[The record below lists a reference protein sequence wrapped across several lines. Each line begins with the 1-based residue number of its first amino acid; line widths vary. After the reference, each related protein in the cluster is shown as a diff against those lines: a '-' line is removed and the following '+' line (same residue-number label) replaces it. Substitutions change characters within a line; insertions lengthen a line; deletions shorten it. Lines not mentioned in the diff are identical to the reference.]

1 MNKKIKYIEIEAF
14 RGYDS
19 KQVFRL
25 IDRKGQVANLNVL
38 YAPNGFGKTSFM
50 DAVEWGLTGQLTR
63 FPKGSVI
70 FNTADRHAGK
80 ILQNFES
87 KSPFGSIQITFE
99 DNAQIIRNTSIN
111 RRDRKW
117 DLNPGNLIDSNELL
131 SNTTALGYRIVD
143 TLTQESTDQSVCFT
157 TPEQRFDALKH
168 FWDSNNDT
176 DIYKAI
182 LGLNAAAKLH
192 KKEIEKSISKLSKDI
207 STGLRTQG
215 INDILNEQI
224 ESLNK
229 VSLYK
234 IDVFSEEISPE
245 LLNRKLELLINLNNG
260 VLLEIN
266 ATNNSLL
273 LVSALDKDLQK
284 YNDNTANLIRLDNEL
299 SNLRLNIL
307 DIRKLNDALQSI
319 KELRERRSSEIIRI
333 SSLNSLSNSIP
344 DFLSANTSIVNSE
357 KNIELI
363 DKQIEDRI
371 EKDRA
376 IISNISK
383 HKKEKA
389 DIEKQILVV
398 NSKISKLE
406 SSNNSLTTFVF
417 NKKLIEEKLNNANE
431 IIQSLYKTL
440 DSINTE
446 INNLKPLQNATREI
460 VDTIGLTYQ
469 NEVNSCLIDVK
480 NKLTVLQN
488 NEHRLK
494 EAEISIL
501 RVKDLQSMLIEIV
514 KAGKHFISESNTGTC
529 PLCKTQY
536 NSFEDLIT
544 RVESNDQGILNPHE
558 YSSLDYLKLEVSN
571 AQEAYTISLNKLDD
585 IASASVAQY
594 QESLIKTRNGI
605 ASHENAQF
613 SAKNEL
619 DNINLEV
626 KKLETFFSNEN
637 IEPDSSSI
645 NSVLSKLI
653 INVTELDIK
662 LEAVVQEIN
671 KYDDVL
677 NTSKNEI
684 QLLDNAKQQCEV
696 EVISK
701 RRLPVYN
708 YVLTILKEVNLSIDD
723 IQKLNSLID
732 VSRSLI
738 DKLSD
743 QIDAEELD
751 INHYLEA
758 TQGRDSEE
766 VNLEIS
772 DIQSHRA
779 VIAKEVDSYIL
790 NWNQVITTPTS
801 RFRISDI
808 AKKYNELNEN
818 LSTLN
823 ITSNRFADLIKFVE
837 SVKNSIEISTQLN
850 DKQNQLSKVV
860 RAISELDAA
869 KEKSI
874 TYIENKISKEFNE
887 YLINE
892 IYKKVEPH
900 PTLKEIKFV
909 PELDG
914 DKAKLDIFVKNSS
927 QGNDRSPVVYFS
939 AAQINILSLSIF
951 LAKSL
956 QSDTKLTNTIFMDD
970 PIQFLDSINALS
982 FIDLIR
988 MITSVEGLNQQ
999 VFISTHDENFFK
1011 LLKRKIDPQYYP
1023 SNFMELETFGKLKN
1037 A

>member
-1 MNKKIKYIEIEAF
+1 M
-14 RGYDS
+14 
-19 KQVFRL
+19 L
-25 IDRKGQVANLNVL
+25 DRKGQVANLNVL

-87 KSPFGSIQITFE
+87 KSPFGSVQIIFE

-131 SNTTALGYRIVD
+131 ANTTALGYRIVD

-168 FWDSNNDT
+168 FWDSSNDT

-224 ESLNK
+224 ASLNK
-229 VSLYK
+229 VTLYK
-234 IDVFSEEISPE
+234 IDAFSEEISPE
-245 LLNRKLELLINLNNG
+245 LLNRKLELFINLNNS
-260 VLLEIN
+260 VLLEITT
-266 ATNNSLL
+266 TNNLLL
-273 LVSALDKDLQK
+273 LVSALNKNLQK
-284 YNDNTANLIRLDNEL
+284 YTDNIANLARLDNEL
-299 SNLRLNIL
+299 SSLRLNIL

-319 KELRERRSSEIIRI
+319 KELREKRSSEIIRI
-333 SSLNSLSNSIP
+333 SSFNSLSNSIP
-344 DFLSANTSIVNSE
+344 DFLSASISIVNNE

-363 DKQIEDRI
+363 NKQIEDRI
-371 EKDRA
+371 EKDRVF
-376 IISNISK
+376 ISEISK
-383 HKKEKA
+383 YKRDKS
-389 DIEKQILVV
+389 DIEKQILTI
-398 NSKISKLE
+398 NSKIFKLE
-406 SSNNSLTTFVF
+406 SSNNSLNTFIS
-417 NKKLIEEKLNNANE
+417 NKNIIEEKLDNTIK
-431 IIQSLYKTL
+431 IIQSLYKAL
-440 DSINTE
+440 DSINSE
-446 INNLKPLQNATREI
+446 INSLKPLQNATREL
-460 VDTIGLTYQ
+460 VETIELTYSD
-469 NEVNSCLIDVK
+469 EVNFCLLEVK
-480 NKLTVLQN
+480 NKLIILHN
-488 NEHRLK
+488 NEYRLK
-494 EAEISIL
+494 EAETNIL
-501 RVKDLQSMLIEIV
+501 RAKDLQSMLIEIV
-514 KAGKHFISESNTGTC
+514 KVGKHFISESNTDTC

-536 NSFEDLIT
+536 NSFENLIT
-544 RVESNDQGILNPHE
+544 RVESNDQGILNPYE
-558 YSSLDYLKLEVSN
+558 SSILDSLKLEVNN
-571 AQEAYTISLNKLDD
+571 AQDAYIISLNKLNE
-585 IASASVAQY
+585 IANASVAQH
-594 QESLIKTRNGI
+594 QESLLRIRNNV
-605 ASHENAQF
+605 ASHENTQF

-619 DNINLEV
+619 DNINSEV
-626 KKLETFFSNEN
+626 KKLETFFSDEKIGSNSN
-637 IEPDSSSI
+637 SI
-645 NSVLSKLI
+645 NSALAKLSI
-653 INVTELDIK
+653 DVTELNIK
-662 LEAVVQEIN
+662 LESVIQEVS
-671 KYDDVL
+671 KYDDIL

-708 YVLTILKEVNLSIDD
+708 YVLTILKEVNLNIDD

-732 VSRSLI
+732 SSRSLI

-751 INHYLEA
+751 INHYLEV

-779 VIAKEVDSYIL
+779 VIATEVDNYIL

-801 RFRISDI
+801 KFRISDI
-808 AKKYNELNEN
+808 AKRYNELNEN

-837 SVKNSIEISTQLN
+837 SVKSSIEISTQLN
-850 DKQNQLSKVV
+850 EKQNQLSKVI

-1011 LLKRKIDPQYYP
+1011 LLKRKIDPKYYP
-1023 SNFMELETFGKLKN
+1023 SNFIELETFGKLKN